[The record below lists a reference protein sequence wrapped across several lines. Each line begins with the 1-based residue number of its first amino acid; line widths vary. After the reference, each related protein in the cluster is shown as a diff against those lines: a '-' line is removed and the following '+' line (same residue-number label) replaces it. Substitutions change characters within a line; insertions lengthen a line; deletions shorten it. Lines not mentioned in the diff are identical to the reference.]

1 MIKINKK
8 TLIIIITIIATA
20 LIIAYMLFT
29 KNNDEIIT
37 NLEEIETNEND
48 TQNNQKETNENKII
62 IHITGAIKKE
72 GIYELKE
79 NSRIADAIEAAE
91 GLTENANIQDIN
103 LAYVL
108 EDGEKIHIPTKEEIK
123 QRNSETTEKSIDKTT
138 IYVTKNTGGTEKSAS
153 NTEKN
158 TGNTNNSGNT
168 KKYLINDNEVT
179 EKEYN
184 KVVNSYKRDND
195 RYRTYSYNGAEYSG
209 YEDVSHALSALETK
223 IQQIEQAEAEK

>member
-1 MIKINKK
+1 M
-8 TLIIIITIIATA
+8 
-20 LIIAYMLFT
+20 
-29 KNNDEIIT
+29 
-37 NLEEIETNEND
+37 
-48 TQNNQKETNENKII
+48 
-62 IHITGAIKKE
+62 
-72 GIYELKE
+72 
-79 NSRIADAIEAAE
+79 
-91 GLTENANIQDIN
+91 
-103 LAYVL
+103 L